1 MNLKHVKCYNCH
13 AKGHLSKSCPEAK
26 KKPSHRVGV
35 EESIKDTPE
44 QLVKE
49 EKGNS
54 TERDP
59 WMRNVSAD
67 KSEDVHNV

>member
-44 QLVKE
+44 
-49 EKGNS
+49 
-54 TERDP
+54 
-59 WMRNVSAD
+59 
-67 KSEDVHNV
+67 